1 MRYSIEEV
9 IRANKAAGY
18 HFFDRDT
25 MEFFGCKIVSPV
37 FENCC
42 FVTEED
48 DFLRTQRLYTVRQFD
63 PLTGSVETVGEFQ
76 EYGTI
81 EEAIRAAL
89 EVRNV

>member
-18 HFFDRDT
+18 HFFDKDT
-25 MEFFGCKIVSPV
+25 MEFFGSKVVCPV

-48 DFLRTQRLYTVRQFD
+48 DFLRTQKLYTVRQFD
-63 PLTGSVETVGEFQ
+63 PLTGSIEIVGEFQ
-76 EYGTI
+76 EYETV
-81 EEAIRAAL
+81 EEAIKAAL
-89 EVRNV
+89 EV